1 MDEMQKGKYEFMIK
15 KHNMYMYI
23 HTHILLYFQEGKYR
37 CRENNIV
44 LGDRI
49 FEFMS

>member
-23 HTHILLYFQEGKYR
+23 HTHIYYYIFR
-37 CRENNIV
+37 RENIDV
-44 LGDRI
+44 ERTTLYL
-49 FEFMS
+49 ETEYLSL